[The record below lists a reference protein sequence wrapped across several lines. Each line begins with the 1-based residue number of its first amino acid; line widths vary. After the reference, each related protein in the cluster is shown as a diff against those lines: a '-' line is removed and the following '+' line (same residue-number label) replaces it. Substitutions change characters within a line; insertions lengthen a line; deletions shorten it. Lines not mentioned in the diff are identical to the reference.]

1 MCTSENNV
9 NNLELCRKHTASHIM
24 TAAVKLLYPDVKLG
38 VGPWTDNG
46 FYQDFDFGDVQVSE
60 KEFKKIQKKMRW
72 IVNKGFEMR
81 KTIISVEK
89 ATELFGHDKFKME
102 LISEIAGRG
111 EDISFYS
118 MISEGEEKDENGEP
132 TGKMVERIFSS
143 DLCAGPHL
151 KNTGELGV
159 VKLTTLASAYWRGDS
174 DNDTLTRIYGVVFEN
189 EEKMKEYEIFL
200 EEVAKRDHRKLGK
213 ELGLFT
219 FSEKVGAG
227 LPLFTPK
234 GTFIRR
240 KIEDTIMEIQAG
252 FGYEKV
258 HIPHITKKD
267 LYEISGHWGKYKDDL
282 FHVKGKSDTEFV
294 MKPMNCP
301 HHTQIF
307 DASPKS
313 YRDLP
318 VRYAETT
325 SCYRDEQAGELL
337 GLSRVRSITQDDGH
351 VFCTV
356 EQIKQE
362 CKNIVEVIRQF
373 YTKFGMYNE
382 GEFYVGLSVRD
393 PQKPEKYLGTEEG
406 WSKAEQFLEEIA
418 KEENLPYKREEGEA
432 AFYGP
437 KLDFQFKDAIGRE
450 WQLATIQIDFVQP
463 ENFKLSYTDKN
474 GEKQTPV
481 MIHRA
486 IAGSLER
493 FMSVIIEHFA
503 GAFPPWLSPVQAHI
517 IPVNEAHEE
526 YAYDLAKKLKKLG
539 ARVEVYDASD
549 SLAKRIR
556 NCQTAKVP
564 FSVII
569 GDNEVASGNVTVRKY
584 GEKKDRVI
592 SIEEFLEE
600 CEG

>member
-1 MCTSENNV
+1 MCNHSNHSENI
-9 NNLELCRKHTASHIM
+9 ELCRRHTASHIM

-38 VGPWTDNG
+38 VGPWTDTG
-46 FYQDFDFGDVQVSE
+46 FYQDFDFGDVDISE

-81 KTIISVEK
+81 KTIISLEK

-102 LISEIAGRG
+102 LINEIAERG
-111 EDISFYS
+111 EEISFYS
-118 MISEGEEKDENGEP
+118 MVAQVEEKNEEGEP
-132 TGKMVERIFSS
+132 TGNIVETIFSS

-151 KNTGELGV
+151 KNTAELGV

-174 DNDTLTRIYGVVFEN
+174 EKDTLTRIYGVAFEN
-189 EEKMKEYEIFL
+189 EEKMKEYEVFL
-200 EEVAKRDHRKLGK
+200 EEAAKRDHRKLGK

-234 GTFIRR
+234 GTFIRN
-240 KIEDTIMEIQAG
+240 KIEETIMDIQSDY
-252 FGYEKV
+252 GYEKV

-267 LYEISGHWGKYKDDL
+267 LYETSGHWGKYKDDL

-307 DASPKS
+307 DSSPKS

-325 SCYRDEQAGELL
+325 ACYRDEQAGELL

-362 CKNIVEVIRQF
+362 CKNIVEVIRRF
-373 YTKFGMYNE
+373 YTKLGMYND
-382 GEFYVGLSVRD
+382 GDFYVGLSVRD
-393 PQKPEKYLGTEEG
+393 SQKPEKYLGTDEG
-406 WSKAEQFLEEIA
+406 WNKAEKFLEEIA
-418 KEENLPYKREEGEA
+418 QEENLPYKREEGEA

-463 ENFKLSYTDKN
+463 ENFKLSYTDSN

-503 GAFPPWLSPVQAHI
+503 GALPAWLSPVQAHI
-517 IPVNEAHEE
+517 IPVNEAHED
-526 YAYDLAKKLKKLG
+526 YAYDLAKKLKKSG
-539 ARVEVYDASD
+539 ARIEVYDASD
-549 SLAKRIR
+549 SLAKRVR

-564 FSVII
+564 FSIII
-569 GDNEVASGNVTVRKY
+569 GDNEVESGDLTVRKY
-584 GEKKDRVI
+584 GEKKDKIV
-592 SIEEFLEE
+592 SVEEFLKN